1 MNRRDQILARFGGTA
16 SGPPLYLPDLTTWY
30 EWHRGRGTLPE
41 PWQEWSLPEIA
52 RELGLPIW
60 LTVQPWRLETT
71 GLEVSLEEGQDERIL
86 RADTPHG
93 PLQARWQQGPD
104 GDWWQVEYPV
114 KDAGDLPAAL
124 ALAEARSYARDG
136 AGLARARE
144 LVGEDGVLA
153 LELPRRALSDLLHEF
168 LGWGE
173 GLMLLEHTLVQQM
186 LIILEGKLQL
196 LVQEICQLDG
206 QIVLSPD
213 NLDGQ
218 FVSPRLFGRHLA
230 DSYRLTTRMLHRHDK
245 VLVVHA
251 GGPIARL
258 LEPLAAAGVDGVQ
271 GVAGPPQGNTTLVEA
286 RQLAGPEMTLW
297 GGIAQDYLLD
307 VHGEE
312 ALKAAVRQAAEEAA
326 GDGRAILGI
335 ADRVP
340 PEAELE
346 RVTAIAGMLGDLAS
360 TQV

>member
-1 MNRRDQILARFGGTA
+1 MNRRDEILARFTGTG
-16 SGPPLYLPDLTTWY
+16 SGAPLYLPDLTAWY

-52 RELGLPIW
+52 HDLALPIW

-71 GLEVSLEEGQDERIL
+71 GLDVSLQEAGGERIL

-93 PLQARWQQGPD
+93 PLQARWQQGDD

-124 ALAEARSYARDG
+124 ALAEARSYALDG
-136 AGLARARE
+136 AGLARARA

-173 GLMLLEHTLVQQM
+173 GLLLLDHILVQQM

-206 QIVLSPD
+206 HIVLSPD

-218 FVSPRLFGRHLA
+218 FVSPRLFDRHLA
-230 DSYRLTTRMLHRHDK
+230 DSYRLTTRMLHRYDK

-251 GGPIARL
+251 GGPVSRL
-258 LEPLAAAGVDGVQ
+258 LAPLAAAGVDGVQ
-271 GVAGPPQGNTTLVEA
+271 GIAGPPQGNTTLAEA
-286 RQLAGPEMTLW
+286 RALAGPAMTLW
-297 GGIAQDYLLD
+297 GGIPQDYLLD
-307 VHGEE
+307 VHREE
-312 ALKAAVRQAAEEAA
+312 ALAAAVRQAAAEAT
-326 GDGRAILGI
+326 GDGRALLGV

-340 PEAELE
+340 PEADLA
-346 RVTAIAGMLGDLAS
+346 RVTMISTLLGK
-360 TQV
+360 T

>member
-1 MNRRDQILARFGGTA
+1 MNQRDKILARFAGAG
-16 SGPPLYLPDLTTWY
+16 SGAPLYLPDLTAWY

-52 RELGLPIW
+52 RDLGLPIW

-71 GLEVSLEEGQDERIL
+71 ELKVTLEEAGAERTL

-93 PLQARWQQGPD
+93 TLQARWQQGPD

-124 ALAEARSYARDG
+124 ALAEARAYALDG

-144 LVGEDGVLA
+144 LVGEDGILA

-173 GLMLLEHTLVQQM
+173 GLLLLDDTLVQQM

-206 QIVLSPD
+206 RMVLSPD

-218 FVSPRLFGRHLA
+218 FVSPRLFDRHLA
-230 DSYRLTTRMLHRHDK
+230 DSYRLTTRMLHRYDK
-245 VLVVHA
+245 VLVVQA
-251 GGPIARL
+251 GGPVAHL
-258 LEPLAAAGVDGVQ
+258 LAPLATAGVDGVQ
-271 GVAGPPQGNTTLVEA
+271 GIAGPPQGNTTLAEA
-286 RQLAGPEMTLW
+286 RALAGPGMTLW
-297 GGIAQDYLLD
+297 GGIPQDYLLD

-312 ALKAAVRQAAEEAA
+312 ALEAAVRQAAAEAA
-326 GDGRAILGI
+326 GDGRMILGV

-340 PEAELE
+340 PAADLE
-346 RVTAIAGMLGDLAS
+346 RVTAIATMLGKA
-360 TQV
+360 